1 MILQKNIMEKIHNI
15 IKCATPYGYKFYSGG
30 AGGGVKYISLYLIQK
45 ITKKKHTV
53 FLPQKAPI
61 HLPFTLMKQALMFF
75 PDFP

>member
-30 AGGGVKYISLYLIQK
+30 AGGGVKSISLYLIQK

-53 FLPQKAPI
+53 FLP
-61 HLPFTLMKQALMFF
+61 
-75 PDFP
+75 